1 MIDSKNLNEHE
12 IIKKNINNLLID
24 NNLDNFNIITTYNWG
39 GTICGLWKTYDFYKN
54 YNHENYIAF
63 FEEDFNPINNLWL
76 EDSIKLLNTDK
87 YIYIGEHIPSIS
99 NPECNFDYKKVILN
113 DKRLLFGNRYDIVY
127 KEYKLNINDSV
138 YTDGGYYFSSIK
150 KFHEM
155 ELKIGR
161 FHKGNMESQYSHVID
176 GVILGEVGFP
186 SQVYLHFNFIG
197 LVREKYFIHN

>member
-24 NNLDNFNIITTYNWG
+24 NNLDNFNIITSYNWG

-87 YIYIGEHIPSIS
+87 YIYRRTYSI
-99 NPECNFDYKKVILN
+99 NFKS
-113 DKRLLFGNRYDIVY
+113 R
-127 KEYKLNINDSV
+127 S
-138 YTDGGYYFSSIK
+138 
-150 KFHEM
+150 
-155 ELKIGR
+155 
-161 FHKGNMESQYSHVID
+161 
-176 GVILGEVGFP
+176 
-186 SQVYLHFNFIG
+186 
-197 LVREKYFIHN
+197 